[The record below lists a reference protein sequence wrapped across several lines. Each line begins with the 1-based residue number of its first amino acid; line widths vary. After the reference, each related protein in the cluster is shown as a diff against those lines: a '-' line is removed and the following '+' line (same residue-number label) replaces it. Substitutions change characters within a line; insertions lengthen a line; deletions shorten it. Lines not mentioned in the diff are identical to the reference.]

1 MKKNYKTVR
10 LQLVGFIP
18 ESGILAGSQTDI
30 EMKVSEVDVE
40 DFKNGFADQGGFE
53 TINFD

>member
-1 MKKNYKTVR
+1 MKKNYNTVR

-30 EMKVSEVDVE
+30 EMKLNNVSVE
-40 DFKNGFADQGGFE
+40 DFADGFAEQGGFE

>member
-1 MKKNYKTVR
+1 MKKNYDSVR

-18 ESGILAGSQTDI
+18 EFGILAGSQTNIDM
-30 EMKVSEVDVE
+30 EVSEVSVE
-40 DFKNGFADQGGFE
+40 GFTDGFADQGGFE